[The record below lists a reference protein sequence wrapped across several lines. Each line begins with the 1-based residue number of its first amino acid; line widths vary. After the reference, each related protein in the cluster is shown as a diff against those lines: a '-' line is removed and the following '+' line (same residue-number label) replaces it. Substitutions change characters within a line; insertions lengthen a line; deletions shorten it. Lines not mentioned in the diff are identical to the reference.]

1 MSAIST
7 DELALGQR
15 FARRAEVL
23 GKSIYDHPPD
33 VTVLSSGLAYPP
45 TLPDVV
51 REAALSVSDYA
62 SESLQYGPLM
72 GLPDLR
78 EGVVNFV
85 REDGV
90 KIGVD
95 NVLITY
101 EAKNALDLACRVY
114 LEPGDRMIVTNPSY
128 MTALQIMRTHGVNFV
143 GVGQDDEGLDV
154 AELELKLKRLQANGE
169 RMPKLLFDI
178 PDFHNP
184 TGITMSLARRE
195 ALIEMAMR
203 YDFVILED
211 DPYRRIRFE
220 GEAVAPLKALDGAG
234 VVIAL
239 GTVSKILAPGLRLG
253 WAIGEPE
260 IVRRMA
266 MQKADGSCNPM
277 AQGIVVDLM
286 RSNKMQHH
294 IDELTAE
301 MRLHRDAMIEAF
313 ADHLPE
319 AKIRAPN
326 GGYFLW
332 AELPEAVEAERVAEL
347 GMEHGVEVST
357 GRLCFAEEGPDN
369 FLRMAYSFVSAEKI
383 CEGIANLGTAY
394 RQYKSDA

>member
-1 MSAIST
+1 MTAVSMG
-7 DELALGQR
+7 DLGLGQR

-23 GKSIYDHPPD
+23 GKSIYDHPPG

-45 TLPDVV
+45 TLPNVV
-51 REAALSVSDYA
+51 QEAARSVGEHVA
-62 SESLQYGPLM
+62 ESLQYGALM
-72 GLPDLR
+72 GIPDLR
-78 EGVVNFV
+78 EAIVNFV

-90 KIGVD
+90 RVGVD
-95 NVLITY
+95 NVLVTY
-101 EAKNALDLACRVY
+101 GAKNALDLACRVY
-114 LEPGDRMIVTNPSY
+114 LEPGDRMIVAKPSY
-128 MTALQIMRTHGVNFV
+128 MTALQIMRTHGVTFV
-143 GVGQDDEGLDV
+143 GVDQDEEGLN
-154 AELELKLKRLQANGE
+154 ACELEEKLKRLQANGE

-195 ALIEMAMR
+195 ALIDLAKR
-203 YDFVILED
+203 YNFIILED

-220 GEAVAPLKALDGAG
+220 GDAISPLKALDDAD

-266 MQKADGSCNPM
+266 NQKADGGCNPM
-277 AQGIVVDLM
+277 AQRIVVDLM

-301 MRLHRDAMIEAF
+301 MRVHRDAMIDAF
-313 ADHLPE
+313 AEYLPD
-319 AKIRAPN
+319 AKIRPPN

-332 AELPEAVEAERVAEL
+332 AELPEGVEAERVAEL
-347 GMEHGVEVST
+347 GVEHGVEVST
-357 GRLCFAEEGPDN
+357 GRLCFAEEGPGN
-369 FLRMAYSFVSAEKI
+369 FLRMAYSFVSADKI
-383 CEGIANLGTAY
+383 RAGIANLGAAY
-394 RQYKSDA
+394 QQYKREA